1 MDDINVLKLP
11 QSTIV
16 NRVIPK
22 EKLYSHGDV
31 NYAIKRKFVE
41 QVDKIIWSNKVAA
54 QTLNISSGKYE
65 EIEVLQVYLKN
76 GQIDD
81 KLLKIIDTVIPYLIL
96 FVLVDNGFY
105 KLAMAYKADDKVGR
119 YFETNWIDQ
128 PQFELIG
135 NSVDQIY
142 ANILHNIDKKLRTD
156 VMPLSDAIN
165 DYEHKIEV
173 QKQIDKLTKQIAR
186 EPSSAKRQKLAKERA
201 ELGDLHEN

>member
-41 QVDKIIWSNKVAA
+41 QVDKIIWSNKIAA
-54 QTLNISSGKYE
+54 QTLNISSDKYE
-65 EIEVLQVYLKN
+65 EIEVLQVHLKN
-76 GQIDD
+76 GQIDN
-81 KLLKIIDTVIPYLIL
+81 KLLRIVDATIPYLIL
-96 FVLVDNGFY
+96 FVLVDDGFY
-105 KLAMAYKADDKVGR
+105 KLVMAYKVDGKVGR
-119 YFETNWIDQ
+119 YFETNWTDQ

-142 ANILHNIDKKLRTD
+142 ANILRHIDGKLRTD
-156 VMPLSDAIN
+156 AMPLSDAVN
-165 DYEHKIEV
+165 DYEHNIEV
-173 QKQIDKLTKQIAR
+173 QKQIDKLTKQIAK
-186 EPSSAKRQKLAKERA
+186 EPNSAKRQELAKERA
-201 ELGDLHEN
+201 ELRGLHEN

>member
-1 MDDINVLKLP
+1 MDDINALKLP

-31 NYAIKRKFVE
+31 NYVIKRKFVE
-41 QVDKIIWSNKVAA
+41 QVDKIIWSNKIAA

-76 GQIDD
+76 GQIDN
-81 KLLKIIDTVIPYLIL
+81 KLLKIIDTAIPYLIL

-105 KLAMAYKADDKVGR
+105 KLVMAYKADGKVSR
-119 YFETNWIDQ
+119 YFETNWTDQ

-142 ANILHNIDKKLRTD
+142 SNILHALDSKLCSD
-156 VMPLSDAIN
+156 MMPLDKAI
-165 DYEHKIEV
+165 DEYEHKLDI
-173 QKQIDKLTKQIAR
+173 QKQIDKLTKEIAR
-186 EPSSAKRQKLAKERA
+186 EPNSAKKQELTKARA
-201 ELGDLHEN
+201 RLINGANE